1 MIADIWTVIWKEWR
15 ELLFQRGSWRAIML
29 MLLPSVMLFGIIL
42 PRSSGR
48 FWLESLLPL
57 GLWGWLPL
65 LPVTAVIADAF
76 AGGGGTPWRLCWLA
90 PYQNKQFY
98 LVRSLRWW
106 ATLGY

>member
-1 MIADIWTVIWKEWR
+1 MEQAHDCRYLDRDLKEWR

-29 MLLPSVMLFGIIL
+29 SLLPSVMLFGIIL
-42 PRSSGR
+42 PSQLGR

-76 AGGGGTPWRLCWLA
+76 AGRAAHLGDLLA
-90 PYQNKQFY
+90 SPIRTSNFI
-98 LVRSLRWW
+98 W
-106 ATLGY
+106 